1 VAEQQLSGQVALVT
15 GAARGI
21 GASIAALFVEHG
33 ATVIAID
40 ILASS
45 ATPDEGAS
53 TGDGQLRR
61 VVADVRDENATG
73 RVVAEVVREFGHI
86 DILVNNA
93 AIQREGLL
101 HEQSVADFHD
111 VVNVNLLGPFLYAR
125 AVLPQMVAQGRGVIV
140 NMSSILGRVG
150 DPILPV
156 YSATKAALLGL
167 TRSIAV
173 AYAAHGIRCVAICPG
188 DIDTALN
195 DQYFR
200 SQPDPVAFRRRVENE
215 YPVKRIGQPSEIA
228 GVALFLVSDAASFVT
243 GTEILAD
250 GGLLSRAFQID

>member
-1 VAEQQLSGQVALVT
+1 MAIQQLSGQVALVT

-21 GASIAALFVEHG
+21 GAAIAALFAEHG
-33 ATVIAID
+33 ATVIGVD
-40 ILASS
+40 LLAP
-45 ATPDEGAS
+45 ATAPDEQGVAGGS
-53 TGDGQLRR
+53 RIRR
-61 VVADVRDENATG
+61 VVADVRDESATG
-73 RVVAEVVREFGHI
+73 RVVAEAVREFGRI

-101 HEQSVADFHD
+101 HEQSVEDFHD
-111 VVNVNLLGPFLYAR
+111 VVNVNLLGAFLYAR
-125 AVLPQMVAQGRGVIV
+125 AVLPHMVAQRRGVIV
-140 NMSSILGRVG
+140 NLSSILGRVG

-173 AYAAHGIRCVAICPG
+173 AYAAKGIRCVAICPG
-188 DIDTALN
+188 DIDTELN
-195 DQYFR
+195 DQYFG
-200 SQPDPVAFRRRVENE
+200 SQPDPAAFRRKVENE